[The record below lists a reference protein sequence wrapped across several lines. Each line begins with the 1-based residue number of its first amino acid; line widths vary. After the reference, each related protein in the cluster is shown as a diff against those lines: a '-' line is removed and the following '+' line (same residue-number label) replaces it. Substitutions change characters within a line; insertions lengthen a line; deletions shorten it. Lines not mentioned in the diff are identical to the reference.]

1 MSKKIIGNKTI
12 KYLILIVLSLLTTI
26 SLAMVSHIGITGFDL
41 VLPCVFALAILV
53 YSKAANLFIDI
64 NEGKMLL
71 NKKDFWGSVI
81 FGLIVSLAAVVG
93 SHIDMDI
100 RVFTSL
106 GLTDCVYEVFLFIFF
121 TSVFRLLF
129 FSLDDS
135 KLNKLAEAGCGE
147 DVSRISRKQIV
158 KSVLIYAVVLI
169 ICWLP
174 YYLTYFP
181 GGIGNDDFECIEM
194 CLGYRGWTNH
204 NPVLYIATLNFFIK
218 ITAAFGGGLTA
229 ALGIMATLQ
238 MIMFAVTIAFIV
250 VWMNVKG
257 ISKSIRYISLG
268 FYALHPI
275 MAMYSIYL
283 TKDIIFACVFSLLTL
298 FLLDFIP
305 YIFKCSEKN
314 EKVAGFYFVILGVLS
329 LFTILT
335 RNNGTFIVAGLALI
349 LIVIFRKYWKQILLT
364 FAVVFVVNAIYK
376 GPVWSALGIEKQSF
390 AESASIPLSQVAY
403 TIYTDGEIEG
413 DNKEFLERLM
423 PFDKVKEE
431 FEPGFTDSY
440 KFSESFD
447 KQMLDDNPGEFMKVW
462 FKLLPHNFGRYVEA
476 YLMQTSGYW
485 KYGVSNTVATAGV
498 QPNDLGIEGFDII
511 DNVTGISLSGILEAL
526 VLVARKL
533 PVLCLLSQM
542 GVQILAVLVVL
553 YKYFCRGKGI
563 HAIALM
569 PLVILW
575 ISVMIATPAHC
586 LFRYMFPFFMLWP
599 IIIFARTDR

>member
-1 MSKKIIGNKTI
+1 MNEKITGKKTI
-12 KYLILIVLSLLTTI
+12 KYLILILLSLLTTI

-41 VLPCVFALAILV
+41 VLPCVFALAMLV
-53 YSKAANLFIDI
+53 YNKAADLFFSFDA
-64 NEGKMLL
+64 GKLQII
-71 NKKDFWGSVI
+71 KKDLWASVI
-81 FGLIVSLAAVVG
+81 FGLIASLAAVVG

-121 TSVFRLLF
+121 VSIFRLLF
-129 FSLDDS
+129 FSSDGS
-135 KLNKLAEAGCGE
+135 KINKLTESVRVE
-147 DVSRISRKQIV
+147 DVSKKQLI
-158 KSVLIYAVVLI
+158 KYVLIYTCILI
-169 ICWLP
+169 VCWLP

-194 CLGYRGWTNH
+194 CLGYIGWTNH

-229 ALGIMATLQ
+229 ALGIMTTLQ
-238 MIMFAVTIAFIV
+238 MVMFAVTIAFIIT
-250 VWMNVKG
+250 WMYVKG
-257 ISKSIRYISLG
+257 VCKSIRYISLG
-268 FYALHPI
+268 FYGLHPI

-283 TKDIIFACVFSLLTL
+283 TKDIIFACVVS
-298 FLLDFIP
+298 FLIMFLMDFIP
-305 YIFKCSEKN
+305 YVLKCNEKN
-314 EKVAGFYFVILGVLS
+314 EKVSGFYFAVLGILS
-329 LFTILT
+329 LLAILT
-335 RNNGTFIVAGLALI
+335 RNNGTFIIAGLAVVML
-349 LIVIFRKYWKQILLT
+349 VVFKKYWKQILLT
-364 FAVVFVVNAIYK
+364 FAVVFVANAIYK
-376 GPVWSALGIEKQSF
+376 GPVWNALGIEKQSF

-403 TIYTDGEIEG
+403 TIYTDGEIQGE
-413 DNKEFLERLM
+413 NRAYLERLM
-423 PFDKVKEE
+423 PLEKVKEE

-447 KQMLDDNPGEFMKVW
+447 KQLLDDNPGEFMKVW

-498 QPNDLGIEGFDII
+498 QPNDLGIEAVDVIQNI
-511 DNVTGISLSGILEAL
+511 SGISLTGILEAL

-533 PVLCLLSQM
+533 PVLCFLSQM
-542 GVQILAVLVVL
+542 GIQILAVLVIG
-553 YKYFCRGKGI
+553 YNYFRRGKGI
-563 HAIALM
+563 YAVSLV
-569 PLVILW
+569 PLVVLW

-599 IIIFARTDR
+599 VILFTRADR